1 MVGKSGFWQTSRP
14 MRERPL
20 SPHLSVYKL
29 QYTLVSSILNRLTGI
44 ALSVGLVLLAYW
56 LTALSRGARA
66 YEDAMACLSSGAAKV
81 VYIGLV
87 IAFAYHL
94 SAGIRHLIWDTGRG
108 LERRQSQISA
118 WLITLATVVLVLV
131 FGYLACGWGAH
142 TR

>member
-1 MVGKSGFWQTSRP
+1 

-20 SPHLSVYKL
+20 SPHLSVYKFK
-29 QYTLVSSILNRLTGI
+29 YTLVSSVLNRLTGI
-44 ALSVGLVLLAYW
+44 ALAVGLLMLAYW
-56 LTALSRGARA
+56 LTALSRGASA
-66 YEDAMACLSSGAAKV
+66 YEAAMRCLGSGAAKI
-81 VYIGLV
+81 VYIGLIV
-87 IAFAYHL
+87 AFAYHL

-118 WLITLATVVLVLV
+118 WLVALATVVLALV